1 MLGLDKVK
9 MQRESMSVGK
19 VVTGSCVE
27 DHLNG
32 KEDSSKTTCRDE

>member
-19 VVTGSCVE
+19 VVMGSCVE
-27 DHLNG
+27 DLNG